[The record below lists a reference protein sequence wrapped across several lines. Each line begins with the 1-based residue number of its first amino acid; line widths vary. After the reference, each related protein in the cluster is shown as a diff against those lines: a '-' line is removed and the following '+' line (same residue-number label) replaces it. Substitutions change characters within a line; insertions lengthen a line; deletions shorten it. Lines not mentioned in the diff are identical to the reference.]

1 MKYFNEKSKEKIEY
15 LNEIRSRIVQHELEH
30 LDGISFLENKVNL
43 LKTINID
50 EVYKTDE
57 IFEKWYYE
65 QKQKNYLIT

>member
-1 MKYFNEKSKEKIEY
+1 LKYFNEKSKEKIEY